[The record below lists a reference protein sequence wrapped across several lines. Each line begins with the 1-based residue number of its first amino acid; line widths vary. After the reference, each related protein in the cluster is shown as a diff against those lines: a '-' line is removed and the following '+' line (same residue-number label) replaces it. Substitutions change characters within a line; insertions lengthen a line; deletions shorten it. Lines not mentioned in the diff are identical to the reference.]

1 MIRDIKK
8 VMQTAEAYAV
18 YAACMYEPTYEKFIQ
33 KTTPLLADPD
43 IRIYGAFQGELL
55 LGIMVVHR
63 TGGDTAEING
73 IAVRE
78 THRRRRI
85 GSGLIAYVMQ
95 HERLKA
101 LFAET
106 DDDAVLFYRHCGFET
121 EAFVK
126 TFDGMPFRR
135 YRCILC
141 PNH

>member
-8 VMQTAEAYAV
+8 AFQTTEAYAV

-33 KTTPLLADPD
+33 KTTPMLADPNT
-43 IRIYGAFQGELL
+43 RVYGFFQGELL
-55 LGIMVVHR
+55 LGIIAVHR
-63 TGGDTAEING
+63 TGGDTAEIKG

-85 GSGLIAYVMQ
+85 GSGLIAYAMQ

-101 LFAET
+101 LSAET
-106 DDDAVLFYRHCGFET
+106 DDDGVLFYRHCGFET

-126 TFDGMPFRR
+126 TFDGMPCRR
-135 YRCILC
+135 YRCILGAKQ
-141 PNH
+141 